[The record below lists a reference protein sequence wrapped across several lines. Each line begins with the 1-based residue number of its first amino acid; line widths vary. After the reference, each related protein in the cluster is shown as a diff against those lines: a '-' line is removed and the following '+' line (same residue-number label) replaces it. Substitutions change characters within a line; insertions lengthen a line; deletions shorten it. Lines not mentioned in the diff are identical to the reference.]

1 MNVHNLMEELVY
13 SGVNDLFDAARE
25 NKSEW
30 LVCDCAQC
38 RLDTIC
44 YVLNRVPPRY
54 IKSARGLAHT
64 QNDDAFD
71 RPQLLADINRIALEG
86 MKQVLSSRRPHTQA
100 GSELPVGPVFN
111 VPTLVGRIL
120 DGQTF
125 EPVRGLSVKLLLN
138 GALAESIN
146 SSWENP
152 CVINEHTPGT
162 FTFWPKPIAATAEG
176 EKRVFSFEIA
186 VDREGY
192 DPIRYFF
199 ELGVASESVIR
210 TAYTSEHSYILPDLH
225 FFRLDDADSP
235 TGD

>member
-13 SGVNDLFDAARE
+13 SGVNDLFDAARA

-30 LVCDCAQC
+30 LVCDCGQC

-44 YVLNRVPPRY
+44 YVLNKVPPRY

-64 QNDDAFD
+64 QSDDALD
-71 RPQLLADINRIALEG
+71 KPQLLADINRIALEG
-86 MKQVLSSRRPHTQA
+86 MKQVLSSRRPHSTTDYD
-100 GSELPVGPVFN
+100 LPSGPVFN
-111 VPTLVGRIL
+111 FPTLVGRIL

-125 EPVRGLSVKLLLN
+125 EPVRDISVHLLLD
-138 GALAESIN
+138 GKLAESIS

-162 FTFWPKPIAATAEG
+162 FTFWPKPIAASGEG

-186 VDREGY
+186 VERDGY

-199 ELGVASESVIR
+199 ELGVLSESIIR

-225 FFRLDDADSP
+225 FFTLDDENSSMQ
-235 TGD
+235 G